1 MKRRILDSL
10 MLIVTE
16 GERVIKVGL
25 QFTLLN
31 RDIVVAFNQG
41 KQDVVLR
48 ILVDNDKQDVGNV

>member
-1 MKRRILDSL
+1 MKRGIIDSL
-10 MLIVTE
+10 MLIVRE
-16 GERVIKVGL
+16 AERVIKVGL

-48 ILVDNDKQDVGNV
+48 ILVDNDKQDVANV

>member
-1 MKRRILDSL
+1 MKRRIIDSL
-10 MLIVTE
+10 MLIVRE
-16 GERVIKVGL
+16 AERVIKVGL

-48 ILVDNDKQDVGNV
+48 ILVDNDKQDVANV